1 MSANDKQPNVVAD
14 VPTHLSIAVPQPML
28 PRRGAE
34 GIVKYGTAMLVR
46 IGHDHATLIK
56 QEAARLDIPVNAFIR
71 WCAVAMAR
79 ELKRNRGEPCDVD
92 L

>member
-1 MSANDKQPNVVAD
+1 MTDNYNVNVVVT
-14 VPTHLSIAVPQPML
+14 VPTHMSIAVPQPIL
-28 PRRGAE
+28 PRRGVE

-46 IGHDHATLIK
+46 VSHDHATLIK
-56 QEAARLDIPVNAFIR
+56 QEAARLGIPVNSFIR

-79 ELKRNRGEPCDVD
+79 ELKRHRGEECNVD